1 MRDLY
6 ILLRPNMWTDPGN
19 IYVIRS
25 QAHEGEIGTEAAQFP
40 EKEYING
47 IFVAVWEYII
57 HSPTHECG
65 NRDWGLAIPRKGIHK
80 WDFCCSVFSNHSG
93 IQLCIFP
100 SGLNYEPAGGVPAQ
114 AELLPTEF
122 QTGSDGEIR
131 FLDEG
136 EDIRV
141 RRASLRR

>member
-1 MRDLY
+1 MF
-6 ILLRPNMWTDPGN
+6 LRSARGDT
-19 IYVIRS
+19 
-25 QAHEGEIGTEAAQFP
+25 
-40 EKEYING
+40 
-47 IFVAVWEYII
+47 
-57 HSPTHECG
+57 
-65 NRDWGLAIPRKGIHK
+65 
-80 WDFCCSVFSNHSG
+80 
-93 IQLCIFP
+93 CIFP